1 MRTTFN
7 FDGMGALGIGLGIAG
22 TLFAAWQGK
31 KTSDMARK
39 LDISVKSLAKK
50 TPVQVSQDIVN
61 KAVKTAA
68 DKKANEAVT
77 RSINSIT
84 SGMKESMSKKI
95 TTDVNNTYDSIKEN
109 IVNDT
114 MKKVEKWDM
123 QNMRTEVKAMVVD
136 KAFNKLRSAS
146 EIARFFR
153 GDYDYDDDDD
163 DSSIDLE
170 QASGILDQ
178 FWSSDDKLKALGLIA
193 NRIKKR

>member
-31 KTSDMARK
+31 KTTDMARK

-61 KAVKTAA
+61 KAVRTAA

-95 TTDVNNTYDSIKEN
+95 TTDVGNVY
-109 IVNDT
+109 NDLKT
-114 MKKVEKWDM
+114 GVADKVADEIIKWDM
-123 QNMRTEVKAMVVD
+123 KDMKTEVKSMVVD
-136 KAFNKLRSAS
+136 KAFKELCSAS
-146 EIARFFR
+146 EIGRLLINR
-153 GDYDYDDDDD
+153 GNNG
-163 DSSIDLE
+163 SSLDADTITDV
-170 QASGILDQ
+170 LDQ
-178 FWSSDDKLKALGLIA
+178 FYYSSDKKEALKMLLGQ
-193 NRIKKR
+193 RD